1 MSGKAEVSKMRLLGE
16 AILVMVAYL
25 AFSIVLAIVFYLAGA
40 GFTLA
45 ALEALQ
51 APGGE
56 KLLLG
61 PAFLSLPLVMI
72 LTILVILG
80 LQKLRGEGLLQLGLK
95 RPASWSK
102 AGFIGIGLAAF
113 ILVLGIA
120 LQHVLSSFGLEP
132 DASDF
137 EVLLADPL
145 MFIYGLTAI
154 SWFAAA
160 FGEEVLFRG
169 FLMRHFHQL
178 FGGTNIAAGLAVV
191 SQALIFASLHL
202 HQAVAGAIADF
213 MIAVVFGAVYY
224 KMGRNLWLLIIAH
237 GVYNN
242 AAFLLMYFAA
252 DS

>member
-1 MSGKAEVSKMRLLGE
+1 MSGKVEVSKMRHLGE

-25 AFSIVLAIVFYLAGA
+25 VLSVVLAIVFYFAEA

-45 ALEALQ
+45 AREALQ

-61 PAFLSLPLVMI
+61 PAFLSLPLVTVLI
-72 LTILVILG
+72 ILVIFG
-80 LQKLRGEGLLQLGLK
+80 LQKLRGEGLLELGLK
-95 RPASWSK
+95 RPASWPK
-102 AGFIGIGLAAF
+102 AGLIGIGLAAF
-113 ILVLGIA
+113 ILVLAVG
-120 LQHVLSSFGLEP
+120 LQHILSSFGLEQ

-137 EVLLADPL
+137 GVLLADPL

-202 HQAVAGAIADF
+202 NQAVAGAIAAF
-213 MIAVVFGAVYY
+213 MIAIVFGAVFY

-242 AAFLLMYFAA
+242 AAFLLMYFGA